1 MLEVSKAVQ
10 RLINV
15 ERKEKEQLREEKE
28 QLGKENEQLRNK
40 LAATK
45 AALAAKAQDPS
56 ADKV

>member
-28 QLGKENEQLRNK
+28 QLGKEKEQLRK
-40 LAATK
+40 ELAATK
-45 AALAAKAQDPS
+45 AMCSDAHMLQNE
-56 ADKV
+56 

>member
-15 ERKEKEQLREEKE
+15 ERKEKEQLRKE
-28 QLGKENEQLRNK
+28 

-45 AALAAKAQDPS
+45 AALAAKAQDSS
-56 ADKV
+56 ADEVR